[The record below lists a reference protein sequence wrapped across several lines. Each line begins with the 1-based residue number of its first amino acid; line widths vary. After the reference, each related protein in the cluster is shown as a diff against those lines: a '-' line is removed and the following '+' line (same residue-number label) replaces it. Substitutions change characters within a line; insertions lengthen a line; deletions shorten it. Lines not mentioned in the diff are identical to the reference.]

1 MVQLTVS
8 EPVPS
13 RRNLAAALRKVLP
26 VCIFA
31 LLVYH
36 ALFQLPFY
44 FPPRERLMSASYTY
58 GFNNSVA
65 IVMTAGLL
73 GGVTL
78 LYLLRRPDRIEL
90 PIAFASKSAG
100 GPSRSTR
107 RVLVILAATYA
118 AVTFMLYLYNVHSAP
133 WLMWETRHLLHRTW
147 LMDIYGLRPYTEI
160 AAEYGPILTYA
171 PSYMFLLLRPLGASH
186 EQAYFAS
193 VLLLNL
199 AGLWCA
205 HYVLSRAQMPAGARL
220 VALVLLAIVG
230 FVPYMGVNG
239 VLVRYLLPFAS
250 LLFGHLMT
258 ISMRSWRDNTRFW
271 SAQVALI
278 LLLLF
283 ANILLSPE
291 IGVAFVL
298 AWLGYA
304 TLMWRV
310 DRRVIG
316 GSLIGVSAAAL
327 ICWLFLPAA
336 YYETLLRF
344 SEGANNLP
352 LLPAPHLLLYLA
364 TLFLVVPPL
373 LAVSVRERR
382 TGDLPGAA
390 ICGAFGILCVVTAP
404 GALGRCDPPHVLLYG
419 LGASMLL
426 MIRLAN
432 ISARQFMTYAVA
444 YVAVFIVF
452 FEMVNLLVFYG
463 VSPKVLLSPHPVA
476 EVARRFEAASATTHP
491 DLATLSALERYPQL
505 GLPFAS
511 YGDPVVE
518 KYVITGG
525 RLEPEYYV
533 SIVGVYTPA
542 ALQRKLKDVEKMEF
556 LLVPSRLARRGIRNP
571 CAGYLKSLRQW
582 FLYPANL
589 PCRADP
595 LDPEMAL
602 RAFISD
608 RYTAVEQIG
617 SWVVLR
623 RAPNDSILPPL
634 SSYISAR

>member
-1 MVQLTVS
+1 MAPLTVS
-8 EPVPS
+8 ESIAS
-13 RRNLAAALRKVLP
+13 RRNFAAAIRKVLP
-26 VCIFA
+26 VCILA
-31 LLVYH
+31 LLVYY

-58 GFNNSVA
+58 GFNNSIA
-65 IVMTAGLL
+65 ILLTAGLL
-73 GGVTL
+73 GGIAL
-78 LYLLRRPDRIEL
+78 WYRLRRPDRIEV
-90 PIAFASKSAG
+90 PIAFAANSAG
-100 GPSRSTR
+100 GPSRSLR
-107 RVLVILAATYA
+107 KVLAILVVSYV
-118 AVTFMLYLYNVHSAP
+118 AVTFALYLYNVHSAP
-133 WLMWETRHLLHRTW
+133 WLMWETRHLLYRTW
-147 LMDIYGLRPYTEI
+147 LMDIYGLRPYTQI

-171 PSYMFLLLRPLGASH
+171 PSYMFLLLAPLGASH

-205 HYVLSRAQMPAGARL
+205 YYVLSRAQMPAGARL
-220 VALVLLAIVG
+220 VALVLLAIAG
-230 FVPYMGVNG
+230 FAPYMGVNG
-239 VLVRYLLPFAS
+239 VLVRYLFPFAS
-250 LLFGHLMT
+250 LLFGHRLT
-258 ISMRSWRDNTRFW
+258 VLVRSWRDDLLFW
-271 SAQVALI
+271 SAAVALV
-278 LLLLF
+278 LLLLL

-291 IGVAFVL
+291 IGIAFVL

-310 DRRVIG
+310 DRRILA
-316 GSLIGVSAAAL
+316 GSLIAIAAAAL

-352 LLPAPHLLLYLA
+352 LLPAPHLLLYLI

-373 LAVSVRERR
+373 LAVSVRKRR

-390 ICGAFGILCVVTAP
+390 ICGAFGLLCVVTAP

-432 ISARQFMTYAVA
+432 VSRRQFMTYAVA
-444 YVAVFIVF
+444 YAAVFIVF

-463 VSPKVLLSPHPVA
+463 VSPKVLLSPHPLA
-476 EVARRFEAASATTHP
+476 EVARRFEAASATSHP
-491 DLATLSALERYPQL
+491 DLATLSALDRYPQL

-511 YGDPVVE
+511 YGDPAVE
-518 KYVITGG
+518 KYLVTSGK
-525 RLEPEYYV
+525 LKPEYYV

-542 ALQRKLKDVEKMEF
+542 ALQRKLHDVEKMEF
-556 LLVPSRLARRGIRNP
+556 LLVPRRLARRGIRNP

-582 FLYPANL
+582 FLYPAKL

-602 RAFISD
+602 RAFIAD
-608 RYTAVEQIG
+608 HYTAVEQIG
-617 SWVVLR
+617 TWVVLHR
-623 RAPNDSILPPL
+623 VPNDSILPPV
-634 SSYISAR
+634 SSYLSAL